1 MLILCSAFT
10 LCLVA
15 VLAITAEARHVK
27 TRTRGSA
34 KMLSLI
40 EKTKVNTRMN
50 PILMK
55 KHAKTPQKVGSCYV
69 DERMCP
75 AGWCCHFAYKCC
87 PEDSPNQC
95 VGRDSDCYDAP
106 EGDWMNPLLMK
117 LEAHA
122 QVRDDD
128 DCPGMVCPGDW
139 CCDDTDLICCDEDSD
154 MICVPDAHDC

>member
-1 MLILCSAFT
+1 MIILCSAFT

-15 VLAITAEARHVK
+15 MLEITAEARYVKK
-27 TRTRGSA
+27 TRTRGNV

-40 EKTKVNTRMN
+40 EKMKVNTRMN

-55 KHAKTPQKVGSCYV
+55 MKKHAKAPEKVGSCYLE
-69 DERMCP
+69 ERMCP

-95 VGRDSDCYDAP
+95 VGRESDCYGAQ
-106 EGDWMNPLLMK
+106 EGTRMPMK
-117 LEAHA
+117 LEARA

-139 CCDDTDLICCDEDSD
+139 CCDDTDLTCCEEDSD